1 MPRTCDVRAKP
12 KMMPPHPGAIL
23 RDDVLPALGVSV
35 TAAAK
40 ELGISR
46 QLLHGILAERL
57 PISADTALR
66 LGRWCGNGADLWL
79 ALQRDRELWDAEKR
93 LARKLVA
100 IPRRRAA

>member
-1 MPRTCDVRAKP
+1 MPRNYDVRAKP

-66 LGRWCGNGADLWL
+66 LGRWCGNGGDLWL
-79 ALQRDRELWDAEKR
+79 ALQRDRDLWDAEKR